1 MILQILG
8 IIIGVVIGL
17 VVLEVLFVGFA
28 PGFSVPKQPLKR
40 STQVFNNSGTME
52 PQSREDVSF
61 MVEGASISGWLYL
74 PEERASPVPCIVMGH
89 GFGGTKDMFLE
100 RYAVRYQEAGFA
112 VLTFD
117 YRYFGESE
125 GEPRQLMWIPYQL
138 EDYTAAVE
146 YARSRQEIDP
156 ARIALWGTSA
166 SGGYGIVVAARDQ
179 NIACVVGQCP
189 ALDPEASGKMLVK
202 EMGIRHFLRLFFHGQ
217 RDMIRSRFGLSPHT
231 IPIVGKPG
239 TLAFFTIPE
248 AYEGYSNIEPEN
260 FVNEVCARV
269 ILTSHGFRPV
279 EHARNAHCPILI
291 QICECDALVAIS
303 SETEN
308 ELRQCADVKSYPI
321 GHFDIYTGDN
331 FERAVNDQIDF
342 FKKHLL

>member
-1 MILQILG
+1 MFLQVMG

-28 PGFSVPKQPLKR
+28 PIFKVPKQPLKR
-40 STQVFNNSGTME
+40 STQIINNSGTME
-52 PQSREDVSF
+52 PQSREDVNF
-61 MVEGASISGWLYL
+61 KVEGTSISAWLYL
-74 PEERASPVPCIVMGH
+74 PKERSSPVPCIVMGH
-89 GFGGTKDMFLE
+89 GFGGTKDMGLE
-100 RYAVRYQEAGFA
+100 TYAVRYQEVGFA
-112 VLTFD
+112 VLAFD
-117 YRYFGESE
+117 YRHFGQSE

-166 SGGYGIVVAARDQ
+166 SGGYGIVVAARDE

-189 ALDPEASGKMLVK
+189 ALDSEASGKMLVK
-202 EMGIRHFLRLFFHGQ
+202 EMGIRHFVRLFFHGQ
-217 RDMIRSRFGLSPHT
+217 RDMIRSRFGLSAHT

-239 TLAFFTIPE
+239 TIAFFTIAE
-248 AYEGYSNIEPEN
+248 AYEEYSNVESES
-260 FVNEVCARV
+260 FVNEVCAR
-269 ILTSHGFRPV
+269 IMLRSHGFRPV
-279 EHARNAHCPILI
+279 EHAKNARCPILI
-291 QICECDALVAIS
+291 QICEYDALAVMGS
-303 SETEN
+303 QTEN
-308 ELRQCADVKSYPI
+308 ELRKYADVKSYPI

-331 FERAVNDQIDF
+331 FERAVNDQLDF

>member
-1 MILQILG
+1 
-8 IIIGVVIGL
+8 
-17 VVLEVLFVGFA
+17 
-28 PGFSVPKQPLKR
+28 
-40 STQVFNNSGTME
+40 
-52 PQSREDVSF
+52 
-61 MVEGASISGWLYL
+61 
-74 PEERASPVPCIVMGH
+74 
-89 GFGGTKDMFLE
+89 
-100 RYAVRYQEAGFA
+100 
-112 VLTFD
+112 
-117 YRYFGESE
+117 
-125 GEPRQLMWIPYQL
+125 
-138 EDYTAAVE
+138 
-146 YARSRQEIDP
+146 
-156 ARIALWGTSA
+156 
-166 SGGYGIVVAARDQ
+166 
-179 NIACVVGQCP
+179 
-189 ALDPEASGKMLVK
+189 
-202 EMGIRHFLRLFFHGQ
+202 
-217 RDMIRSRFGLSPHT
+217 MIRSRFGLSPHT